1 MSGVRGDREGRLLIA
16 GVSVRALAASVA
28 ASRRARA
35 LFPAGFIALDYFGDA
50 DLLSLVSRQGD
61 SRHDGSRDG
70 VPLHGNRVLALG
82 RDLGLPRTMPALG
95 RAALALEWQAIV
107 YAGGLENRPALLR
120 RLERRGWVLGNGVAE
135 VTGVRDPATLFG
147 YLEAQGIPHAPTF
160 PDRTRV
166 PCSAGRRY
174 LWKPVRSGGGARVR
188 PAAPGERRPPGH
200 CLQQFLDGTIGSAAF
215 VADGRRA
222 VILGVTEQIV
232 GAPELGGSGFRY
244 GGNIAGPPRDL
255 LPPGALAPLSRTA
268 SALAAH
274 FSLRG
279 LFGIDYVVSSGLPH
293 LIEVNPR
300 YTASMELFE
309 EMTARNLFD
318 LHLLAIEDRIL
329 PTGPLA
335 PRRASPRFLA
345 KGILYAR
352 TPVRA
357 GVPDALLALGC
368 RDVPVRGEEIGTGQ
382 PICTLV
388 AAGESPAACRERL
401 ALTAEVARRTLDRP
415 RGRAVAAFR
424 GARRSW

>member
-1 MSGVRGDREGRLLIA
+1 M
-16 GVSVRALAASVA
+16 
-28 ASRRARA
+28 
-35 LFPAGFIALDYFGDA
+35 
-50 DLLSLVSRQGD
+50 
-61 SRHDGSRDG
+61 
-70 VPLHGNRVLALG
+70 
-82 RDLGLPRTMPALG
+82 
-95 RAALALEWQAIV
+95 
-107 YAGGLENRPALLR
+107 
-120 RLERRGWVLGNGVAE
+120 
-135 VTGVRDPATLFG
+135 
-147 YLEAQGIPHAPTF
+147 
-160 PDRTRV
+160 
-166 PCSAGRRY
+166 
-174 LWKPVRSGGGARVR
+174 RSGGGAGVR
-188 PAAPGERRPPGH
+188 PAAPGERRPPRH
-200 CLQQFLDGTIGSAAF
+200 CLQAFLDGPVGSAAF
-215 VADGRRA
+215 VGDRLRA

-255 LPPGALAPLSRTA
+255 LPPGALAPLSRA
-268 SALAAH
+268 GSALAAR

-318 LHLLAIEDRIL
+318 LHLRAIEDGLL
-329 PTGPLA
+329 PAGPLA

-345 KGILYAR
+345 KGILYAQS
-352 TPVRA
+352 PVRA
-357 GVPDALLALGC
+357 GAPDALLALGC
-368 RDVPVRGEEIGTGQ
+368 RDVPVPGEEIGTGQ

-401 ALTAEVARRTLDRP
+401 ALTAEAARRALARGTVAAVAPARSHARRPPVSRPLDRP